1 VHTLLRTARR
11 QVKPAERVH
20 FLDDQR
26 RHRRSSRLS
35 AVLVVAGLV
44 VSGIP
49 LCVLISPVVI
59 ALALLLGHI
68 VGVVATVPPELSDW
82 LYRASHILPLTWS
95 ALRQDDVTMPWG
107 MLALLF
113 ILPGAVVMVLLWAMI
128 RIVFHRTG
136 VGGVLRRIGARPPRP
151 DDLAEQRLVNLV
163 EEIAIAGAVTPPNVM
178 LVDTLAANAA
188 AVGLT
193 IEDATLVVTRGFLDR
208 LPRDQQQA
216 VLAHVIGSIGNGDL
230 AVAREILTVLQTW
243 GLVILALDASMMPW
257 ARRNLGIVVST
268 TIGFF
273 SGSADQSRRDQA
285 LDLMLA
291 GAGYEYDVLDRDIT
305 LPDIHPLALLLFYL
319 PLLITVGPAA
329 IAAKSAIWLFTALVA
344 GPWVAF
350 LWRARRRLADATAV
364 ELTRHP
370 ESLAAAVRTLSGVD
384 VVVPGAVPVNFLF
397 PIWDPDVDKDQTR
410 TDIAS
415 ALLRM
420 HLPVEARLTR
430 LERLGAL
437 RGAAPGSKAPVKWGE
452 EVREVGEFVLL
463 LGAMLL
469 LLGALMVFSAG
480 AASALLLLLWWMLNL
495 VFVVIPGWFT
505 GLWS

>member
-1 VHTLLRTARR
+1 VQT
-11 QVKPAERVH
+11 PAERVH

-26 RHRRSSRLS
+26 RHRRSSRRS
-35 AVLVVAGLV
+35 AFMVVAALA

-59 ALALLLGHI
+59 AGALLLSYI
-68 VGVVATVPPELSDW
+68 IGVFATVPPELSDW

-95 ALRQDDVTMPWG
+95 ALWQDDVAMPWRL
-107 MLALLF
+107 LALLF
-113 ILPGAVVMVLLWAMI
+113 ILPGAVVMVLLWALI

-136 VGGVLRRIGARPPRP
+136 VGGVLRRIAARPPRP
-151 DDLAEQRLVNLV
+151 DDLAEQRLVNLI
-163 EEIAIAGAVTPPNVM
+163 EEIAIAGAITPPKVM

-216 VLAHVIGSIGNGDL
+216 VIAHVIASIGNGDL

-243 GLVILALDASMMPW
+243 GVVILALDASIMPW
-257 ARRNLGIVVST
+257 ARRNLAIVART
-268 TIGFF
+268 TIGVL
-273 SGSADQSRRDQA
+273 SGSADRSRREQA
-285 LDLMLA
+285 VDLMLA
-291 GAGYEYDVLDRDIT
+291 GAGYEYDLDRDIT
-305 LPDIHPLALLLFYL
+305 LPDIHPLVLLLFYL
-319 PLLITVGPAA
+319 PLLITAGPAA
-329 IAAKSAIWLFTALVA
+329 IAAKSAIWLFTTLVA

-370 ESLAAAVRTLSGVD
+370 GSLAAAVRNLSGVD

-397 PIWDPDVDKDQTR
+397 PVWDPGVDKDQPR

-420 HLPVEARLTR
+420 HLPVEARLRR

-437 RGAAPGSKAPVKWGE
+437 RGGAPDSTAPAPSGDGP
-452 EVREVGEFVLL
+452 REVLKFVLL
-463 LGAMLL
+463 LGALVLL
-469 LLGALMVFSAG
+469 LAALMVFSA
-480 AASALLLLLWWMLNL
+480 AMASALLLLLWWVLNL
-495 VFVVIPGWFT
+495 VFVVIPGW
-505 GLWS
+505 LLRRWS